1 MPSLG
6 NVINTQLLLLSL
18 ISIGFITA
26 KTGTVD
32 KHGAS
37 TLGELV
43 LNLLLPCN
51 ILSSF
56 ISTGGREIITSLALV
71 FVISACLTLGSYF
84 LGKFLLYRFLR
95 PEQTKVL
102 CYATFMSNA
111 AFLGNPVVESIYGLS
126 GLVYASVFLMPI
138 RICMWTLGLALFTG
152 RGGGIRKV
160 VFHPCLIATYIGL
173 IFMFGGMGVPV
184 FINRLVFTVGNCTTA
199 FSMFVVGHILAQAG
213 LKKTVTKT
221 VFYYSFIRL
230 LFLPLVLMILLLAC
244 GADPLIAGV
253 SVALTGMP
261 APSTVSILANKYG
274 GDSELASR
282 IILASVLLSM
292 LTVPVLVMAVNRFF

>member
-1 MPSLG
+1 MPSL
-6 NVINTQLLLLSL
+6 NNIINTQLLLLSL
-18 ISIGFITA
+18 IIIGVIIA
-26 KTGTVD
+26 KTGIVD

-37 TLGELV
+37 MLGELV

-56 ISTGGREIITSLALV
+56 ISAEGRIMSLALV

-84 LGKFLLYRFLR
+84 LGKFLLYRFME

-102 CYATFMSNA
+102 CYSTLMSNA

-126 GLVYASVFLMPI
+126 GLVYASVFLMPL

-152 RGGGIRKV
+152 KGGGIRKV
-160 VFHPCLIATYIGL
+160 VLHPCLIATYIGL
-173 IFMFGGMGVPV
+173 VFMFGRIGVPV
-184 FINRLVFTVGNCTTA
+184 FIDRLIFTVGDCTTA
-199 FSMFVVGHILAQAG
+199 FSMIVVGHVLAQVN
-213 LKKTVTKT
+213 LRNIITKT

-230 LFLPLVLMILLLAC
+230 LFIPLVLMITLLLC
-244 GADPLIAGV
+244 RVDPLIAGV
-253 SVALTGMP
+253 SVALAGMP

-274 GDSELASR
+274 GDSELASK
-282 IILASVLLSM
+282 IILVSVLLSM
-292 LTVPVLVMAVNRFF
+292 LTVPAWTIAVSRFF